1 MRIINYA
8 DIFILEKS
16 VEKKQIEDTGE
27 GIEGTYQIVT
37 SAYLWRGVVVG
48 LKENFYFLL
57 YIL

>member
-27 GIEGTYQIVT
+27 GIEGTY
-37 SAYLWRGVVVG
+37 
-48 LKENFYFLL
+48 
-57 YIL
+57 